1 VASPHNYSFGRKMK
15 ASFPFPPLL
24 IIMKPLIVANWKC
37 NPTTLKESK
46 QLFDSIK
53 KGVKN
58 IKSTEVVIC
67 PPFVYLSAVAGVPFG
82 SEGGLALGAQNCF
95 WEEKGAYTG
104 EISVPMLKNLGI
116 KYVIIGHSERRKY
129 FRETDKEINKKIK
142 KAVGNGLKVILCVG
156 ESEEEWKQGPVE
168 SPRERGSSTGQGPVE
183 SPRERGS
190 STGQG
195 PVESPR
201 ERGSSTGQGKKSQ
214 VLKLQLEN
222 DLNKITRD
230 EMKSISIAYEPV
242 WAIGTGNNCSVGETM
257 KSILFIRQTLTNIYN
272 RETAD
277 KTRILYGGSVNG
289 ENSGPYIKEALANG
303 LLVGG
308 ASLKAEEFVKIV
320 KSAV

>member
-1 VASPHNYSFGRKMK
+1 MASPHNYSFGRKMK

-168 SPRERGSSTGQGPVE
+168 SPRERGSSTGQG
-183 SPRERGS
+183 
-190 STGQG
+190 
-195 PVESPR
+195 
-201 ERGSSTGQGKKSQ
+201 KKSQ